1 MLKLSKNLPQFY
13 NQNSKCLLNFPPE
26 AAESLSPSLTSF
38 TLVGEMMDSLPP
50 SSVIFRVGDGSRMLS
65 RAQPSADLLS
75 SAAGNVIHSHWVGHL
90 GMILGFSRS
99 KHFLRRGAY
108 LSMNWHLDKARTF
121 TCLPVFSSAI
131 LTV

>member
-1 MLKLSKNLPQFY
+1 MSKNLPQFY
-13 NQNSKCLLNFPPE
+13 DQNSKCLLKFPPE

-75 SAAGNVIHSHWVGHL
+75 PSAGNVIHSHWAGHL
-90 GMILGFSRS
+90 GMILGVSWSKHFSRS
-99 KHFLRRGAY
+99 SRRAGIVIIYPHFTTSYGLVVE
-108 LSMNWHLDKARTF
+108 LN
-121 TCLPVFSSAI
+121 
-131 LTV
+131 